1 LYNFPT
7 NIKKFATR
15 VGRLARFERVLNEPR
30 GHAQP
35 PWCNFAIDI
44 KKLLYRGTV
53 DALKS
58 ALGDD
63 ADRLLPICHV

>member
-1 LYNFPT
+1 M
-7 NIKKFATR
+7 
-15 VGRLARFERVLNEPR
+15 ARFERVLNEPR